1 MTKVVTL
8 DNISFLQLSGIP
20 MSADHDG
27 KFNAAPFM
35 ANFIFSKR
43 KVFDIKKRGK
53 ARIFLKGFRAIGYHP
68 QALND
73 NQEIENKYGTN

>member
-8 DNISFLQLSGIP
+8 DNISFQLSGIP

-53 ARIFLKGFRAIGYHP
+53 ARIFIKG
-68 QALND
+68 LND